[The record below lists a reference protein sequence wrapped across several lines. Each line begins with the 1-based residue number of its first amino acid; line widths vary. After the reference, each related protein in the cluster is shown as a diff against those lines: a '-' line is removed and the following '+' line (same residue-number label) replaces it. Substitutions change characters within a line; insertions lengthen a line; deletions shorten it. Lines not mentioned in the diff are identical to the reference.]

1 MKEFSLIKIY
11 LLIISV
17 VWLIWA
23 VTGYG
28 NFGYQI
34 IIHNIVTPEEYV
46 QWSYDNY
53 QFTQCKDPTVIPS
66 KDSNVVVTNPTT
78 KEKTPEE
85 IKACQEEA
93 KSNMLARRNLDYKNS
108 IVGWIVWWTLFLLL
122 FISHFPVF
130 YKKYKQETH

>member
-11 LLIISV
+11 LLIISI

-23 VTGYG
+23 ITWYG
-28 NFGYQI
+28 NFGYQL

-53 QFTQCKDPTVIPS
+53 QFTQCKDPTVIANKETGVIS
-66 KDSNVVVTNPTT
+66 TNPTT
-78 KEKTPEE
+78 KEKTPAE
-85 IKACQEEA
+85 IKTCQEEA

-130 YKKYKQETH
+130 YKKYKQESH